1 MAIDAYMGLPGS
13 GKSYGVVE
21 YCVIPSL
28 KEGRHVVT
36 NIPLEVS
43 LLTSVYGGEITQ
55 LPDDW
60 YEDIEFSESIP
71 NGCVLILDEVWR
83 KYPSGQK
90 VNQVPVQDMALLKEH
105 RHRVDATGKAMRVIL
120 VTQDAA
126 DLSSWVRKLVAHA
139 YRMEKLDALGST
151 KRFRVDIYKGCPT
164 GDNPPKR
171 LLIRQTTGT
180 YKPEIYQYYRSATQS
195 DSVSAGDETMADKRS
210 NIWHSKWLWF
220 CLIFGTLG
228 PIFGVIAVL
237 DYLQAPVQPK
247 ESKSVPAIQPEQS
260 PAMVNPPPPGLEPVT
275 SPLLSEQV
283 VTTVVP
289 ADQPPKV
296 VLSTTWRVA
305 GYLDKSK
312 ASDPNPDLNRQ
323 VLLATVT
330 GMRRIVAITDCQYYE
345 GEIDVYCDVDG
356 ERITPWTGQQTATGI
371 LPPQVQTVAAVTTA
385 RGEQSEQS
393 AVATAAPVQPPAR
406 SPVIVA
412 DTSRAPRTIPFE

>member
-1 MAIDAYMGLPGS
+1 MAIDAYIGLPGS

-21 YCVIPSL
+21 YCIIPSL

-36 NIPLEVS
+36 NIPLEGS

-90 VNQVPVQDMALLKEH
+90 INQVPVQDMALLKEH

-120 VTQDAA
+120 VTQDAG
-126 DLSSWVRKLVAHA
+126 DLSSWVRKLVAHT
-139 YRMEKLDALGST
+139 YRMEKLDVLGAS
-151 KRFRVDIYKGCPT
+151 KRFRVDIFKGCPT

-171 LLIRQTTGT
+171 LMIRQTTGT

-195 DSVSAGDETMADKRS
+195 DGLSAGDETVADKRS
-210 NIWHSKWLWF
+210 NIWSSKWLWV
-220 CLIFGTLG
+220 CIIFGFLG
-228 PIFGVIAVL
+228 PIYGAFGVANFFSR
-237 DYLQAPVQPK
+237 DTA
-247 ESKSVPAIQPEQS
+247 AAPEQT
-260 PAMVNPPPPGLEPVT
+260 PTPLQQPLAVNPPPPGFESDPSVPVVQQ
-275 SPLLSEQV
+275 S
-283 VTTVVP
+283 VTTVEHS
-289 ADQPPKV
+289 DQPPQIQ
-296 VLSTTWRVA
+296 LSASWRVA

-312 ASDPNPDLNRQ
+312 ASDLNPQLRRQ
-323 VLLATVT
+323 VLLATA
-330 GMRRIVAITDCQYYE
+330 GGQRRIISITACHYYE
-345 GEIDVYCDVDG
+345 GGIDVYCDVDG
-356 ERITPWTGQQTATGI
+356 ERVTPWTGQQTAIGI
-371 LPPQVQTVAAVTTA
+371 LPPEIKTISAVTTA

-393 AVATAAPVQPPAR
+393 AAATAEPVRPAAR

-412 DTSRAPRTIPFE
+412 DTSRMPRTIPVE